1 MPARRKAATAATA
14 PKPPKGVAVVRE
26 EALSLEDELL
36 LQITAAGLPAPIREY
51 PFCPGRRYRADFSYP
66 EHGKILIEVEGG
78 IWTNGRHSRGAGLT
92 ADAEKYNAASCLGWR
107 LIRVTGD
114 MIHDGRAL
122 AWVERALES
131 AKSNREIVFELLRQP
146 S

>member
-1 MPARRKAATAATA
+1 MPARKAATS
-14 PKPPKGVAVVRE
+14 PKAPKGVAVVRK

-36 LQITAAGLPAPIREY
+36 RQITAAGLPAPIREY

-66 EHGKILIEVEGG
+66 EHGKVLIEVEGG

-107 LIRVTGD
+107 LIRVTGE
-114 MIHDGRAL
+114 MIRDGRAL

-131 AKSNREIVFELLRQP
+131 AKSPRQILDELLEHR